1 MQVNSWSLRPQRDWL
16 GGLKFGLCQ
25 LSLAAV
31 FLLSGCASVK
41 TPEVIGVK
49 PSGANESSS
58 QVVAPVLTEP
68 VVVPKVLHL
77 GLALG
82 GGAARGFAHVGVI
95 QVLEEAGIQPE
106 LVVGTSAGS
115 LVAALYASGK
125 TSAQLKRVAETM
137 EEAEITDWM
146 MPILN
151 RGALRGEALARYV
164 NSQVGGKLIEQMKLP
179 LGIVATDLHS
189 GDPVLFRRGNTGS
202 AVRASSAVPAV
213 FQPVKI
219 GNREY
224 VDGGLVAPV
233 PVKQARDMGANVVI
247 AVDISSD
254 PEGNPADDTF
264 QILMQ
269 TFNIMGKSLNSVLL
283 KDADLV
289 VKPALMGVK
298 SADFAA
304 RRKSIEAGREA
315 MLKQLPRLKEI
326 MATYATKP

>member
-1 MQVNSWSLRPQRDWL
+1 
-16 GGLKFGLCQ
+16 
-25 LSLAAV
+25 
-31 FLLSGCASVK
+31 
-41 TPEVIGVK
+41 
-49 PSGANESSS
+49 
-58 QVVAPVLTEP
+58 
-68 VVVPKVLHL
+68 
-77 GLALG
+77 
-82 GGAARGFAHVGVI
+82 
-95 QVLEEAGIQPE
+95 
-106 LVVGTSAGS
+106 
-115 LVAALYASGK
+115 
-125 TSAQLKRVAETM
+125 
-137 EEAEITDWM
+137 
-146 MPILN
+146 
-151 RGALRGEALARYV
+151 
-164 NSQVGGKLIEQMKLP
+164 VGGKLIEQMKLP

-189 GDPVLFRRGNTGS
+189 GAPVLFRRGNTGS

-326 MATYATKP
+326 MATYANKP